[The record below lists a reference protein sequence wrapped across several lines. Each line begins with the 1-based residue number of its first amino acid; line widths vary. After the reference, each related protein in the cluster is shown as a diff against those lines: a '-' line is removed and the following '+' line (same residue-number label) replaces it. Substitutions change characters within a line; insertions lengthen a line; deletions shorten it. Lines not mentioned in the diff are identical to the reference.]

1 MPMQRCESGHYYD
14 SEKYS
19 TCPFCGVSDL
29 EIGKTRSHHETS
41 APLSGVAGQPE
52 EGSTH
57 SPGRPQVQPNED
69 ALTVGFFRKKTG
81 IDPVVGWLVCI
92 EGPDRGRDYRI
103 HSEKNFIGR
112 SPSMNIC
119 IQNDE
124 SVSRENHASVS
135 YNHKKR
141 SFKIHPGSSRGL
153 VYLNGEDVDVPTEL
167 KMYDV
172 IELGQTKLVFIPFCG
187 EKFNWD
193 KDAKEE

>member
-1 MPMQRCESGHYYD
+1 MQRCESGHYYD

-81 IDPVVGWLVCI
+81 IDQWWDGW
-92 EGPDRGRDYRI
+92 Y
-103 HSEKNFIGR
+103 
-112 SPSMNIC
+112 
-119 IQNDE
+119 
-124 SVSRENHASVS
+124 VSRDLIGVGITGFIR
-135 YNHKKR
+135 KKTLLAG
-141 SFKIHPGSSRGL
+141 P
-153 VYLNGEDVDVPTEL
+153 
-167 KMYDV
+167 
-172 IELGQTKLVFIPFCG
+172 Q
-187 EKFNWD
+187 
-193 KDAKEE
+193 A